1 MGNKNAIRFFA
12 LLVIM
17 SIVFGAI
24 SAQMTVTD
32 EGENMQPPS
41 SAGEGAGVDPSAGTD
56 PSAIDP
62 IPQGPSFTPDA
73 SFPMPRPQK
82 PRFDRFNR
90 WMKVLN
96 EFFTKG
102 DWLNGGPS
110 DLLQ

>member
-1 MGNKNAIRFFA
+1 MGIQVVVRFFA
-12 LLVIM
+12 LLVVI
-17 SIVFGAI
+17 SVVFKAVN
-24 SAQMTVTD
+24 AQMTVSD
-32 EGENMQPPS
+32 EGENLQPPS
-41 SAGEGAGVDPSAGTD
+41 TAGEGTGADPNSGADPSAV
-56 PSAIDP
+56 DP
-62 IPQGPSFTPDA
+62 IPQGPTFTPDA
-73 SFPMPRPQK
+73 FNPMPRPQK